1 MHPMGYICDKLQSFI
16 KPSNNQNSNNQNSN
30 NKNPLDLDYNN
41 YNNNTININRSKN
54 VSTKN
59 VPTLDISNAIISLND
74 EDIEPPSYREVRD
87 ESVVCYKKTILFN
100 GYSDTL
106 IARPRM

>member
-16 KPSNNQNSNNQNSN
+16 KPSNNQNTNNL
-30 NKNPLDLDYNN
+30 NPTDLGYNN

-54 VSTKN
+54 VRKKN
-59 VPTLDISNAIISLND
+59 VPTLDISNAIISLYN
-74 EDIEPPSYREVRD
+74 EDLEPPSYREVRD
-87 ESVVCYKKTILFN
+87 ESVVCYKKTMLFN

-106 IARPRM
+106 IWRPRI

>member
-16 KPSNNQNSNNQNSN
+16 KPSNNQNSNNLNPTDLGYN
-30 NKNPLDLDYNN
+30 NYNN

-54 VSTKN
+54 VRKNN

-74 EDIEPPSYREVRD
+74 EDLEPPSYREIRD
-87 ESVVCYKKTILFN
+87 ESVVCYKKTMLFN

-106 IARPRM
+106 IGRPRM

>member
-16 KPSNNQNSNNQNSN
+16 KPSNKQ
-30 NKNPLDLDYNN
+30 NPLDLDYNN
-41 YNNNTININRSKN
+41 YNTININRTNNVSTKN
-54 VSTKN
+54 VPTKNVPTKN
-59 VPTLDISNAIISLND
+59 VPTLDISNSIISLND

-87 ESVVCYKKTILFN
+87 ESVVCYKKTMLFN

-106 IARPRM
+106 IARPRI